1 MSLHMNFLPDL
12 RHAARIIGKSPGF
25 TLIAVLS
32 LALGIGANTAV
43 FTVIRAVLL
52 RPLPYPDPA
61 QLVFLQENSN
71 GAVSVPELL
80 YWKQHTGGFASSA
93 GYRGGGDRFLVYH
106 GHQEWIRTM
115 VVTADFFRTLG
126 IVPALGREFDAR
138 ETVAGGPQAV
148 VLSDALWRRCG
159 GDPSILGQTL
169 RLDEGSFTVV
179 GIAPAGFWFPSR
191 TDAFVPLQL
200 SRKSLTD
207 IGTNTSMIARMKP
220 GVTLESLRSEMLA
233 VAASMRRENPN
244 LSKNYRGLNVSPWQ
258 DFLVGDVRLNLL
270 LVFGAVAL
278 LLLIA
283 CSNLASLLLARLA
296 SRQREIAVRVAMGS
310 SQGRLLSQFLTENLL
325 LTTLGGAAGFLAA
338 RASLQAM
345 LAAVPFALPSS
356 TPIRIDGPV
365 LLFTLAIA
373 FATGAIFSLAPL
385 ISSRRL
391 DLQEMLKSGG
401 RSTTGGPRQRAR
413 SALIVSE
420 VALSVTLLVSAGLL
434 IQTLYRLRHESLGF
448 QPSGLVAF
456 STPIAPARVHSDADF
471 QRIQTEMLERL
482 QSVPGVK
489 RVAAANYLPLAGYG
503 NLPTQREGHVEDSI
517 GGMEVRVVTPAY
529 FETLGI
535 PVRKGRGFGAEDT
548 ASSLPVVIV
557 NETVARRW
565 WPSADPL
572 SDRVVIGRFKGQDF
586 GKPVARSVVGVV
598 ADTKTDLLRAP
609 ASPTVYVPA
618 RQNTYSTNSI
628 AWVLRA
634 QLTPGLTA
642 EIRRAIA
649 GIDPAQRI
657 GNMRTMEEIVDATTA
672 SSRFNAWLFGFLAA
686 LAVLLTAIGLYGVLS
701 FAVARRT
708 NEIGTRMA
716 LGAARGDVMA
726 MILRQGLAL
735 IGIGLAIGLAGAYAA
750 TRALTALLF
759 GVRPTDPYTFGA
771 VAALLVAVGVAASY
785 IPARRATN
793 VDPMVALRY
802 E

>member
-1 MSLHMNFLPDL
+1 MNLLQDL
-12 RHAARIIGKSPGF
+12 RHALRIIGKSPGF

-61 QLVFLQENSN
+61 QLVYLQENSN

-80 YWKQHTGGFASSA
+80 YWKQHTSGFASSA
-93 GYRGGGDRFLVYH
+93 GYRGGGDRFLALN

-115 VVTADFFRTLG
+115 TVTADFFRTLG
-126 IVPALGREFDAR
+126 IVPALGREFDGR
-138 ETVAGGPQAV
+138 ETVAGGAQAV

-159 GDPSILGQTL
+159 GDSSILGQTL

-179 GIAPAGFWFPSR
+179 GVAPAGFWFPQR
-191 TDAFVPLQL
+191 ADAFVPLQP

-207 IGTNTSMIARMKP
+207 SGTNTSMIARMKP
-220 GVTLESLRSEMLA
+220 GITLSRLQAEMPAVTEG
-233 VAASMRRENPN
+233 MRREFGM
-244 LSKNYRGLNVSPWQ
+244 SKDYRGLNATSYQ

-296 SRQREIAVRVAMGS
+296 SRQREIAVRMAMGS
-310 SQGRLLSQFLTENLL
+310 SRGRLLSQFLTENLL

-338 RASLQAM
+338 RASLQVM
-345 LAAVPFALPSS
+345 LAAIPFALPSS
-356 TPIRIDGPV
+356 TPIRIDAPV
-365 LLFTLAIA
+365 LLFTLGIA
-373 FATGAIFSLAPL
+373 FATGAIFSLAPM

-391 DLQEMLKSGG
+391 DLQEMLKAGG

-434 IQTLYRLRHESLGF
+434 FQTLYRLRQENLGF
-448 QPSGLVAF
+448 QPGGLVTF
-456 STPIAPARVHSDADF
+456 STPIAPARAHSEAAF
-471 QRIQTEMLERL
+471 QHIEAEMLERL
-482 QSVPGVK
+482 QSVPGVT
-489 RVAAANYLPLAGYG
+489 RVAAANVLPLAGYG
-503 NLPTQREGHVEDSI
+503 NLPTQREGHVENSI
-517 GGMEVRVVTPAY
+517 GGMEVRAVTPAY
-529 FETLGI
+529 FETMGI
-535 PVRKGRGFGAEDT
+535 TVRKGRAFGAEDT
-548 ASSLPVVIV
+548 ASSAPVVIV

-565 WPSADPL
+565 WRSAEPL
-572 SDRVVIGRFKGQDF
+572 ADRVVIGRYKGRDLL
-586 GKPVARSVVGVV
+586 KPVARNVVGVV
-598 ADTKTDLLRAP
+598 ADTKTMSLAAP
-609 ASPTVYVPA
+609 AQPTVYVPA
-618 RQNTYSTNSI
+618 AQNTYSTNSI

-634 QLTPGLTA
+634 QLTPGLAA

-649 GIDPAQRI
+649 SIDPAQRI

-672 SSRFNAWLFGFLAA
+672 RSRFDAWLFGFLAA

-716 LGAARGDVMA
+716 LGATRGDVMT

-750 TRALTALLF
+750 TRALTTLLF
-759 GVRPTDPYTFGA
+759 GVKPTDPYTFVA
-771 VAALLVAVGVAASY
+771 VAALLIAVGVAASY
-785 IPARRATN
+785 IPARRATK